1 MTVPMALMDFVPV
14 FLFLASVI
22 LLQRRLYPQMKSGV
36 FALFACGAGMVFTA
50 GFLKALWKLLY
61 ALNLCDFEALNLTFM
76 PLQSVGF
83 LVTGVSLL
91 LLLLGTRQK
100 TAAAAPAVY
109 SGTMLFVG
117 LMVAGVL
124 LTDVCLAILAKRAK
138 KPLAAVLFL
147 VSFVFMMGMG
157 YLSSRD
163 FAEAS
168 MHWIAQSV
176 NAVGQG
182 LLLAG
187 TLLLGQTDGKEK
199 TV

>member
-1 MTVPMALMDFVPV
+1 MTVPMALTDFIPV
-14 FLFLASVI
+14 FLFLASAI
-22 LLQRRLYPQMKSGV
+22 LLLRFLYPQMRVGA
-36 FALFACGAGMVFTA
+36 FAMLACGTGAVFTA

-61 ALNLCDFEALNLTFM
+61 ALGLCDFQALNLTFM
-76 PLQSVGF
+76 PLQSIGF
-83 LVTGVSLL
+83 LTAGIALL
-91 LLLLGTRQK
+91 LHVIRARGK
-100 TAAAAPAVY
+100 TAAVAAPAVY

-147 VSFVFMMGMG
+147 ISFVFMMGMG

-187 TLLLGQTDGKEK
+187 TLSLRGAKK
-199 TV
+199 A